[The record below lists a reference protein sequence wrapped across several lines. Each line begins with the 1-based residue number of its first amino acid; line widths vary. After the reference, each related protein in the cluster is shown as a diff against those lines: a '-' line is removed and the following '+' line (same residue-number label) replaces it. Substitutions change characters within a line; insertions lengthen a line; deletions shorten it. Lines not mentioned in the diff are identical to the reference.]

1 MLRLVG
7 VGTNLG
13 QTVISVRFA
22 LNTAEF
28 ITSPK
33 VVQGQPRPRCSV
45 RISLLFSVLSTSGRR
60 KQQPPACTPVQ
71 ALEQ

>member
-28 ITSPK
+28 IASPK
-33 VVQGQPRPRCSV
+33 LWANLGQDDSV
-45 RISLLFSVLSTSGRR
+45 RISPLFSVISS
-60 KQQPPACTPVQ
+60 
-71 ALEQ
+71 